1 MDHVDAGHHLEQL
14 ARDMLRRAVDGGGEI
29 YPAGVRPGVG
39 VELRHRF
46 HRNGRMHLKTALRSI
61 DAGAPFAEGYQSSSK
76 PMAIGKALRVQSW
89 LLCGG

>member
-1 MDHVDAGHHLEQL
+1 
-14 ARDMLRRAVDGGGEI
+14 MLT
-29 YPAGVRPGVG
+29 PAIILNNSPETCCGVPLTAEAKFILPGSPW
-39 VELRHRF
+39 HRF
-46 HRNGRMHLKTALRSI
+46 HRNGRMHLKTARRGI